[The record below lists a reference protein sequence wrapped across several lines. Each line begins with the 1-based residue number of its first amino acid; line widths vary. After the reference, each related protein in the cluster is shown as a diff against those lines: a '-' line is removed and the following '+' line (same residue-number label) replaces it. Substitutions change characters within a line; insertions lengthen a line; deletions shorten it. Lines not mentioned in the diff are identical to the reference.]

1 MSYRDPKKNYDL
13 FSALS
18 KSREQSEREI
28 GILKLKSIIDW
39 EGFRPLLEE
48 VSGYSL
54 KNKKKGGRPPF
65 DPVLMLKVLILQKY
79 YGLSDEKTEF
89 EINDRLS
96 FLSFIGLELGDDVP
110 DARTI
115 WDFKQRIELGKRNG
129 STRLFEA
136 FGEVLAHQGLVAKEG
151 SIVDASFVDAP
162 RQRNTRE
169 QNKKIKAGERPEEF
183 DKNTALGRQKDTEA
197 RWMTKNK
204 EMHYGWKNHIKADA
218 KSKLITAQSTTSAS
232 VHDSQVFKELV
243 NVEDERVLA
252 DSAYYSE
259 ELEEYV
265 LKECDAE
272 DFIMRKG
279 YRNNPLSEEEKK
291 INHQISKIRVRVEH
305 IFGRMSQMG
314 AEYCRSIGLK
324 RAKQHNS
331 LANLTYNMDRYA
343 FLMRSCAWFMVMDH
357 K

>member
-18 KSREQSEREI
+18 KSREQSEREL
-28 GILKLKSIIDW
+28 GILKLKHVIDW

-48 VSGYSL
+48 VCGYSQ

-79 YGLSDEKTEF
+79 YGLSDEKTEL

-115 WDFKQRIELGKRNG
+115 WDFKERIEKGDRNG
-129 STRLFEA
+129 SARLFEA
-136 FGEVLAHQGLVAKEG
+136 FGEVLSFKGLVAQEG
-151 SIVDASFVDAP
+151 SIVDASFIDAP

-183 DKNTALGRQKDTEA
+183 DKNPAQGRQKDTEA
-197 RWMTKNK
+197 RWTKKNN
-204 EMHYGWKNHIKADA
+204 EVHYGWKNHIKADA
-218 KSKLITAQSTTSAS
+218 KSKLITAQVTTDAS
-232 VHDSQVFKELV
+232 VHDSQTFKQLV
-243 NVEDERVLA
+243 DEEDQRVLA

-259 ELEEYV
+259 EMEEHVLEQ
-265 LKECDAE
+265 CDAE

-279 YRNNPLSEEEKK
+279 YRNKPLSKEEKK
-291 INHQISKIRVRVEH
+291 TNHTISKLRVRVEH
-305 IFGRMSQMG
+305 IFGTMSQMR
-314 AEYCRSIGLK
+314 ADYCQRIGLK

-343 FLMRSCAWFMVMDH
+343 FLMKACA
-357 K
+357 

>member
-28 GILKLKSIIDW
+28 GIMKLKAVIDW

-48 VSGYSL
+48 VCGYAQ
-54 KNKKKGGRPPF
+54 KDAKKGGRPPF

-79 YGLSDEKTEF
+79 YGLSDEKAEY

-96 FLSFIGLELGDDVP
+96 FLSFVGLELGDDVP

-115 WDFKQRIELGKRNG
+115 WDFKERIEMKNRNG

-136 FGEVLAHQGLVAKEG
+136 FGEVLTHQGLVAKEG

-169 QNKKIKAGERPEEF
+169 QNKKIKEGERPAGFE
-183 DKNTALGRQKDTEA
+183 KTTSKGRQKDCEA
-197 RWMTKNK
+197 RWAKKND
-204 EMHYGWKNHIKADA
+204 ETHYGWKNHIKADA
-218 KSKLITAQSTTSAS
+218 KSKLITAQVTTDAS
-232 VHDSQVFKELV
+232 VHDSQTFKQLV
-243 NVEDERVLA
+243 TEEDQRVLA
-252 DSAYYSE
+252 DSAYYSA
-259 ELEEYV
+259 ELEDY
-265 LKECDAE
+265 LLSNCDAE
-272 DFIMRKG
+272 DFMMRKG
-279 YRNNPLSEEEKK
+279 YRNNPLSEEEQK
-291 INHQISKIRVRVEH
+291 INHRISKIRVRVEH

-343 FLMRSCAWFMVMDH
+343 FLIRSSA
-357 K
+357 

>member
-1 MSYRDPKKNYDL
+1 MSYRDPKKNFDL

-28 GILKLKSIIDW
+28 GILKLKHTIDW

-48 VSGYSL
+48 VSGYTQ

-79 YGLSDEKTEF
+79 YGLSDERTEL

-115 WDFKQRIELGKRNG
+115 WDFKERIEKGNRNG
-129 STRLFEA
+129 SARLFNA
-136 FGEVLAHQGLVAKEG
+136 FGEVLSGKGLVAKEG

-183 DKNTALGRQKDTEA
+183 DENPAQGRQKDTEA
-197 RWMTKNK
+197 RWTKKNN
-204 EMHYGWKNHIKADA
+204 EAHYGWKNHIKADA
-218 KSKLITAQSTTSAS
+218 KSKLITAQVTTDAS
-232 VHDSQVFKELV
+232 VHDSQTFKQLV
-243 NVEDERVLA
+243 DEEDQRVLA

-259 ELEEYV
+259 EMEEYV
-265 LKECDAE
+265 LEQCDAE

-279 YRNNPLSEEEKK
+279 YRNKPLSKQEEKT
-291 INHQISKIRVRVEH
+291 NHTISKVRVRVEH

-314 AEYCRSIGLK
+314 AEYCRRIGLK

-343 FLMRSCAWFMVMDH
+343 FLMKSFA
-357 K
+357 

>member
-1 MSYRDPKKNYDL
+1 MSYRDPKKDYDL

-28 GILKLKSIIDW
+28 GILKLKAVIDW
-39 EGFRPLLEE
+39 EAFRSLIEE
-48 VSGYSL
+48 VCGYSQ
-54 KNKKKGGRPPF
+54 KDAKKGGRPPF
-65 DPVLMLKVLILQKY
+65 DPILMLKILILQKY
-79 YGLSDEKTEF
+79 YGLSDEKVEY

-96 FLSFIGLELGDDVP
+96 FLSFVGLELGDDVP

-115 WDFKQRIELGKRNG
+115 WDFKERIEAKGRNG
-129 STRLFEA
+129 SARLFEA
-136 FGEVLAHQGLVAKEG
+136 FGEVLANQGLVAKEG

-169 QNKKIKAGERPEEF
+169 QNKQIKEGERPEGFEE
-183 DKNTALGRQKDTEA
+183 KTAKGRQKDCEA
-197 RWMTKNK
+197 RWTKKND
-204 EMHYGWKNHIKADA
+204 ETHYGWKNHINADA
-218 KSKLITAQSTTSAS
+218 KSKLITAQVTTDAS
-232 VHDSQVFKELV
+232 VHDSQTFKQLV
-243 NVEDERVLA
+243 TQDDQRVLA

-259 ELEEYV
+259 EMEHYV
-265 LKECDAE
+265 LKECNAE

-279 YRNNPLSEEEKK
+279 YRNNPLSEEELK
-291 INHQISKIRVRVEH
+291 INHHISKIRVRVEH

-343 FLMRSCAWFMVMDH
+343 FLMRSCA
-357 K
+357 